1 MGRGFR
7 AKSYRPFV
15 AVILDPGMFVA
26 GNAVVRTFVVN
37 ERDFSSSESVIA
49 ESALPTLVAAVV
61 RWFSPEVDAAV
72 GDETAVESTE
82 VDSWS
87 EDTDD
92 TIKMGLP
99 WTSWSYRRGG

>member
-1 MGRGFR
+1 MVDI
-7 AKSYRPFV
+7 KLSSEIV
-15 AVILDPGMFVA
+15 VDPGVFVV
-26 GNAVVRTFVVN
+26 GNAGVRTFIVS
-37 ERDFSSSESVIA
+37 ERDSSSSESVIA

-92 TIKMGLP
+92 TIKMGLS
-99 WTSWSYRRGG
+99 WTSWSHGCEG